1 MPLPQDHPQ
10 AICKNYLTKKETDIF
25 ITVLSHLY
33 ILFITFSITDAVDI
47 FLVAI
52 MLYQLYKMVKG
63 TAAVNV
69 FIGLALI
76 YIIWIIVRAFELKL
90 LGSILGKF
98 VNVGVIAV
106 MVVFQQEIRKF
117 LLYIG
122 SNEFIKNKNWKSIL
136 MFNTQDIT
144 TSRFALDADAII
156 NACFNMSETKTGA
169 LIIISR
175 KSDLKFYV
183 NTGES
188 VDSAL
193 TEKMLENIFYKN
205 SPMHDGAVIIKD
217 NRIIAARCVL
227 PVTEKENFP
236 SHFGMRHRA
245 AVGLTETTD
254 ALAITVSEQTGHV
267 SLTVN
272 GDINTNLNR
281 EKLRY
286 LIEKNLK
293 S

>member
-1 MPLPQDHPQ
+1 
-10 AICKNYLTKKETDIF
+10 
-25 ITVLSHLY
+25 
-33 ILFITFSITDAVDI
+33 
-47 FLVAI
+47 

-76 YIIWIIVRAFELKL
+76 YIVWIVVRAFELKL

-98 VNVGVIAV
+98 INVGVIAI

-122 SNEFIKNKNWKSIL
+122 SNEFLKNKNWTSI
-136 MFNTQDIT
+136 FNFSSQENAP
-144 TSRFALDADAII
+144 SKFSLDDDAII
-156 NACFNMSETKTGA
+156 NACFSMSDSKTGA
-169 LIIISR
+169 LIIISK
-175 KSDLKFYV
+175 KSDLKFYI
-183 NTGES
+183 NTGEP

-193 TEKMLENIFYKN
+193 TDRMLENIFYKN

-217 NRIIAARCVL
+217 NRIMAARCVL

-236 SHFGMRHRA
+236 SNFGMRHRA
-245 AVGLTETTD
+245 AVGITETTD
-254 ALAITVSEQTGHV
+254 AIAITVSEQTGSV

-272 GDINTNLNR
+272 GEINSNLTKD
-281 EKLRY
+281 KLRY
-286 LIEKNLK
+286 LLEKNLK
-293 S
+293 Q

>member
-1 MPLPQDHPQ
+1 
-10 AICKNYLTKKETDIF
+10 
-25 ITVLSHLY
+25 VLNQFF
-33 ILFITFSITDAVDI
+33 ILFLSFGITDAIDI
-47 FLVAI
+47 LLVAI

-76 YIIWIIVRAFELKL
+76 YVVWIIVRAFELKL

-98 VNVGVIAV
+98 INVGVIAV

-122 SNEFIKNKNWKSIL
+122 SNEFIKNKNWKTIFLFS
-136 MFNTQDIT
+136 NQSAAS
-144 TSRFALDADAII
+144 SRFVLDADSVI
-156 NACFNMSETKTGA
+156 NACFSMSESKTGA

-183 NTGES
+183 NTGEL

-193 TEKMLENIFYKN
+193 TDKMLENIFYKN

-227 PVTEKENFP
+227 PVTENENFP

-254 ALAITVSEQTGHV
+254 ALAITVSEQTGNV

-272 GDINTNLNR
+272 GEINSNLNR
-281 EKLRY
+281 DKLRY

-293 S
+293 N

>member
-1 MPLPQDHPQ
+1 MLNQ
-10 AICKNYLTKKETDIF
+10 F
-25 ITVLSHLY
+25 F
-33 ILFITFSITDAVDI
+33 ILFLSFGITDAIDI
-47 FLVAI
+47 LLVAI

-76 YIIWIIVRAFELKL
+76 YVVWIIVRAFELKL

-98 VNVGVIAV
+98 INVGVIAV

-122 SNEFIKNKNWKSIL
+122 SNEFIKNKNWKTIFS
-136 MFNTQDIT
+136 FSGQSTAS
-144 TSRFALDADAII
+144 SRFVLDADSVI

-183 NTGES
+183 NTGEM

-193 TEKMLENIFYKN
+193 TDKMLENIFYKN

-227 PVTEKENFP
+227 PVTENENFP

-254 ALAITVSEQTGHV
+254 ALAITVSEQTGNV

-272 GDINTNLNR
+272 GEINSNLNR
-281 EKLRY
+281 DKLRY

-293 S
+293 N

>member
-1 MPLPQDHPQ
+1 
-10 AICKNYLTKKETDIF
+10 
-25 ITVLSHLY
+25 
-33 ILFITFSITDAVDI
+33 
-47 FLVAI
+47 
-52 MLYQLYKMVKG
+52 
-63 TAAVNV
+63 
-69 FIGLALI
+69 
-76 YIIWIIVRAFELKL
+76 
-90 LGSILGKF
+90 
-98 VNVGVIAV
+98 
-106 MVVFQQEIRKF
+106 
-117 LLYIG
+117 
-122 SNEFIKNKNWKSIL
+122 
-136 MFNTQDIT
+136 MFNTEDINS
-144 TSRFALDADAII
+144 SRFSLDADAII

-169 LIIISR
+169 LIIVSR
-175 KSDLKFYV
+175 KSDLKFYI
-183 NTGES
+183 NTGEP

-227 PVTEKENFP
+227 PVTERENFP

-254 ALAITVSEQTGHV
+254 AIAITVSEQTGHI

-293 S
+293 N

>member
-1 MPLPQDHPQ
+1 MLFQ
-10 AICKNYLTKKETDIF
+10 F
-25 ITVLSHLY
+25 Y
-33 ILFITFSITDAVDI
+33 ILFLTFGIIDAIDI
-47 FLVAI
+47 FLVAV
-52 MLYQLYKMVKG
+52 MLYQLYKMVRG
-63 TAAVNV
+63 TAAVNI
-69 FIGLALI
+69 FIGLASI
-76 YIIWIIVRAFELKL
+76 YIFWIIVRAFEFDMLS
-90 LGSILGKF
+90 SILGKF
-98 VNVGVIAV
+98 INVGVIAI

-122 SNEFIKNKNWKSIL
+122 SNDFLKNNNWKNVFS
-136 MFNTQDIT
+136 FAKRVSSGSD
-144 TSRFALDADAII
+144 FALDVDAIV

-183 NTGES
+183 NTGEP

-193 TEKMLENIFYKN
+193 TDKMLENIFYKN

-245 AVGLTETTD
+245 AVGITETTD
-254 ALAITVSEQTGHV
+254 AMAITVSEQTGTV
-267 SLTVN
+267 SLTEK
-272 GDINTNLNR
+272 GEINSNLNKD
-281 EKLRY
+281 KLRY
-286 LIEKNLK
+286 LIERNTK

>member
-1 MPLPQDHPQ
+1 MLNQ
-10 AICKNYLTKKETDIF
+10 LF
-25 ITVLSHLY
+25 
-33 ILFITFSITDAVDI
+33 ILFISFSITDAIDI

-76 YIIWIIVRAFELKL
+76 YVVWIIVRAFELQL

-98 VNVGVIAV
+98 INVGVIAV

-122 SNEFIKNKNWKSIL
+122 SNEFLKNNSWKTIL
-136 MFNTQDIT
+136 SFT
-144 TSRFALDADAII
+144 TRSAVSSRYLLDEDSVI
-156 NACFNMSETKTGA
+156 NACFSMSDSKTGA

-183 NTGES
+183 NTGEI

-193 TEKMLENIFYKN
+193 TDKMLENIFYKN

-227 PVTEKENFP
+227 PVTENENFP

-254 ALAITVSEQTGHV
+254 ALAITVSEQTGNV

-272 GDINTNLNR
+272 GEINSNLNR
-281 EKLRY
+281 DKLRY

-293 S
+293 N

>member
-1 MPLPQDHPQ
+1 MAMLPQL
-10 AICKNYLTKKETDIF
+10 YMLF
-25 ITVLSHLY
+25 LS
-33 ILFITFSITDAVDI
+33 FGITDAIDI

-76 YIIWIIVRAFELKL
+76 YIVWIIVRAFELKL

-98 VNVGVIAV
+98 INVGVIAV

-122 SNEFIKNKNWKSIL
+122 SNEFIKNKNWRTIFSL
-136 MFNTQDIT
+136 TGQSSES
-144 TSRFALDADAII
+144 SRFILDEEAVV

-183 NTGES
+183 NTGEM

-193 TEKMLENIFYKN
+193 TDKMLENIFYKN

-254 ALAITVSEQTGHV
+254 AIAITVSEQTGNV
-267 SLTVN
+267 SLTIN
-272 GDINTNLNR
+272 GEINSNLTKN
-281 EKLRY
+281 KLRY
-286 LIEKNLK
+286 LLEKILK
-293 S
+293 IN

>member
-1 MPLPQDHPQ
+1 LLAP
-10 AICKNYLTKKETDIF
+10 F
-25 ITVLSHLY
+25 Y
-33 ILFITFSITDAVDI
+33 ILFISFGITDAIDI
-47 FLVAI
+47 LLVAV

-76 YIIWIIVRAFELKL
+76 YVVWIVVRAFELKL

-98 VNVGVIAV
+98 INVGVIAV

-122 SNEFIKNKNWKSIL
+122 SNDFIKNNNWRNIFS
-136 MFNTQDIT
+136 FSNQSS
-144 TSRFALDADAII
+144 TSLDFVLDVDAVVR
-156 NACFNMSETKTGA
+156 ACFAMSETKTGA
-169 LIIISR
+169 LIIVSR
-175 KSDLKFYV
+175 RSDLKFYV
-183 NTGES
+183 NTGEI

-193 TEKMLENIFYKN
+193 TDKMLENIFYKN

-254 ALAITVSEQTGHV
+254 ALAVTVSEQTGNV

-272 GDINTNLNR
+272 GEINTNLNKD
-281 EKLRY
+281 KLTY
-286 LIEKNLK
+286 LLEKNLK
-293 S
+293 N

>member
-1 MPLPQDHPQ
+1 M
-10 AICKNYLTKKETDIF
+10 LTPI
-25 ITVLSHLY
+25 Y
-33 ILFITFSITDAVDI
+33 ILFISFGITDAVDI
-47 FLVAI
+47 VLVAI

-76 YIIWIIVRAFELKL
+76 YVVWIIVRAFELKL

-98 VNVGVIAV
+98 INVGVIAV

-122 SNEFIKNKNWKSIL
+122 SNEFIKNKNWKNI
-136 MFNTQDIT
+136 
-144 TSRFALDADAII
+144 FALSSQSNSSLDFVLDVDAVVR
-156 NACFNMSETKTGA
+156 ACFSMSETKTGA

-183 NTGES
+183 NTGEM

-254 ALAITVSEQTGHV
+254 ALAITVSEQTGNV

-272 GDINTNLNR
+272 GEINSNLNKD
-281 EKLRY
+281 KLTY

-293 S
+293 N

>member
-1 MPLPQDHPQ
+1 MFFQ
-10 AICKNYLTKKETDIF
+10 I
-25 ITVLSHLY
+25 Y
-33 ILFITFSITDAVDI
+33 ILFLSFGITDAIDI
-47 FLVAI
+47 LLVAI

-76 YIIWIIVRAFELKL
+76 YIVWIVVRAFELKL

-98 VNVGVIAV
+98 INVGVIAV

-122 SNEFIKNKNWKSIL
+122 SNEFLKNKNWKTLFS
-136 MFNTQDIT
+136 FSNQSAVS
-144 TSRFALDADAII
+144 SRFVLDADSVI

-183 NTGES
+183 NTGEI

-193 TEKMLENIFYKN
+193 TDKMLENIFYKN

-254 ALAITVSEQTGHV
+254 ALAITVSEQTGNV
-267 SLTVN
+267 SITI
-272 GDINTNLNR
+272 GGEINSNLNR
-281 EKLRY
+281 DKLRY

-293 S
+293 N

>member
-1 MPLPQDHPQ
+1 MLNQ
-10 AICKNYLTKKETDIF
+10 LF
-25 ITVLSHLY
+25 
-33 ILFITFSITDAVDI
+33 ILFITFSVTDAIDI
-47 FLVAI
+47 LLVAI

-76 YIIWIIVRAFELKL
+76 YIVWIIVRAFDLKL

-98 VNVGVIAV
+98 INVGVIAV

-122 SNEFIKNKNWKSIL
+122 SNEFIKNKNWKTIFLFS
-136 MFNTQDIT
+136 NQSTSS
-144 TSRFALDADAII
+144 SRFILDVDSVIT
-156 NACFNMSETKTGA
+156 ACFNMSESKTGA
-169 LIIISR
+169 LIIVSR

-183 NTGES
+183 NTGEM

-193 TEKMLENIFYKN
+193 TDKMLENIFYKN

-217 NRIIAARCVL
+217 NRIVAARCVL
-227 PVTEKENFP
+227 PVTENENFP
-236 SHFGMRHRA
+236 SNFGMRHRA

-254 ALAITVSEQTGHV
+254 ALAITVSEQTGTV
-267 SLTVN
+267 SLTIN
-272 GDINTNLNR
+272 GEINSNLNR
-281 EKLRY
+281 DKLRY

-293 S
+293 N

>member
-1 MPLPQDHPQ
+1 MLNQ
-10 AICKNYLTKKETDIF
+10 F
-25 ITVLSHLY
+25 F
-33 ILFITFSITDAVDI
+33 ILFLSFGITDAIDI
-47 FLVAI
+47 LLVAI

-76 YIIWIIVRAFELKL
+76 YVVWIIVRAFELKL
-90 LGSILGKF
+90 LGSILGKYI
-98 VNVGVIAV
+98 NVGVIAV

-122 SNEFIKNKNWKSIL
+122 SNEFIKNRNWKTIFS
-136 MFNTQDIT
+136 FSNQSAVS
-144 TSRFALDADAII
+144 SRFILDADSVI
-156 NACFNMSETKTGA
+156 NACFNMSESKTGA
-169 LIIISR
+169 LIIVSR

-183 NTGES
+183 NTGEV

-193 TEKMLENIFYKN
+193 TDKMLENIFYKN

-227 PVTEKENFP
+227 PVTENENFP

-254 ALAITVSEQTGHV
+254 ALAITVSEQTGNV

-272 GDINTNLNR
+272 GEINSNLNR
-281 EKLRY
+281 DKLRY

-293 S
+293 N

>member
-1 MPLPQDHPQ
+1 MTLQPH
-10 AICKNYLTKKETDIF
+10 
-25 ITVLSHLY
+25 
-33 ILFITFSITDAVDI
+33 ILFISFGITDAIDI
-47 FLVAI
+47 LLVAI

-76 YIIWIIVRAFELKL
+76 YIVWIVVRAFELKL

-98 VNVGVIAV
+98 INVGVIAV

-122 SNEFIKNKNWKSIL
+122 SNEFLKNKNWKTIFS
-136 MFNTQDIT
+136 FTNQSAAS
-144 TSRFALDADAII
+144 SRFALDADAVI

-183 NTGES
+183 NTGEI

-193 TEKMLENIFYKN
+193 TDKMLENIFYKN
-205 SPMHDGAVIIKD
+205 SPMHDGAVIIKE
-217 NRIIAARCVL
+217 NRIVAARCVL

-254 ALAITVSEQTGHV
+254 ALAITVSEQTGNV
-267 SLTVN
+267 SITIA
-272 GDINTNLNR
+272 GEINSNLNR
-281 EKLRY
+281 DKLRY

-293 S
+293 N